1 MTYQEVQ
8 NLVTEFEQG
17 TYPVA
22 KWNHRAHVLM
32 ALWYTYHQP
41 LPQARKSIKEGIK
54 HYNVSVGGK
63 NTDRS
68 GYHETLTEL
77 YIRVLAQYQL
87 MFDDNNLTARIDL
100 LDDQPFLDKS
110 FPLRYYRKDLL
121 MSKKARRQWIPP
133 DLKPLLN
140 FEFVES
146 KEATY

>member
-22 KWNHRAHVLM
+22 KWDHRAYVLM
-32 ALWYTYHQP
+32 ALWYTYHEP
-41 LPQARKSIKEGIK
+41 LPQARKIIKEGIK

-63 NTDRS
+63 NTHSS

-77 YIRVLAQYQL
+77 YIRVIAQYHL
-87 MFDDNNLTARIDL
+87 MFDDNDFNARVDF
-100 LDDQPFLDKS
+100 LDDQPFLDRS

-121 MSKKARRQWIPP
+121 MSKRARKQWIPP
-133 DLKPLLN
+133 NLKPLVNL
-140 FEFVES
+140 EFVVP
-146 KEATY
+146 T

>member
-1 MTYQEVQ
+1 MTYQEVEK
-8 NLVTEFEQG
+8 LVTEFEHG

-22 KWNHRAHVLM
+22 LWNHRAHVLM

-54 HYNVSVGGK
+54 LYNVSVKGK

-77 YIRVLAQYQL
+77 YIRVIAQYHL
-87 MFDDNNLTARIDL
+87 TFDDNDFNARLEL

-110 FPLRYYRKDLL
+110 FPFRYYRKELL
-121 MSKKARRQWIPP
+121 MSKEARRQWISP
-133 DLKPLLN
+133 DLKPLVNL
-140 FEFVES
+140 EFVVP
-146 KEATY
+146 T